1 MQGAQQLI
9 ARSIEAGPLR
19 LDLFYRDAALD
30 GRWLALHPRE
40 FALLWRLAETPGRTV
55 SQRALLAD
63 VWRLTIE
70 PGTNRIAVHVARL
83 RRKLASVNLDA
94 MIATDGAGYRLD
106 PARVSHSGLDTI
118 GPMRDED
125 RYLIETDERR
135 ESATMATQADTQA
148 DTQEEGRRVETE
160 LADNGVMHVRLNRP
174 DKMNALDPAM
184 FKAIIAAGEALMDR
198 KDVRAV
204 VLSGEGR
211 SFCAGL
217 DTSSFARAPDA
228 NEPKL
233 TDRTHGDSNTYQ
245 QVATV
250 WRKLPMP
257 VIAALHG
264 VCFGGGMQ
272 IASGA
277 DVRVAAPDTRM
288 AIMEMKWGLVPD
300 MGGYQL
306 WRGLVRDDVLREL
319 VYTNREF
326 SGEEAAQ
333 LGLATFVAEDPLAR
347 ANEIAATIAQRNPD
361 AVRAAKRLHN
371 RMHDESGP
379 DLLMAESV
387 EQAGVIRQPNQ
398 IEAVMAGMAKRRPEF
413 GDAS

>member
-1 MQGAQQLI
+1 M
-9 ARSIEAGPLR
+9 R
-19 LDLFYRDAALD
+19 LDLFHRDASLD

-55 SQRALLAD
+55 SQKTLLAD
-63 VWRLTIE
+63 VWRLAIE

-83 RRKLASVNLDA
+83 RRKLAAVGLDSL
-94 MIATDGAGYRLD
+94 IATDGPGYRLD
-106 PARVSHSGLDTI
+106 PRPPSIRADAGLDSA
-118 GPMRDED
+118 PAMRDD
-125 RYLIETDERR
+125 DCDLIEE
-135 ESATMATQADTQA
+135 EAQMATQVD
-148 DTQEEGRRVETE
+148 EKRVVSE
-160 LADNGVMHVRLNRP
+160 LGEDGVMHVRLNRP
-174 DKMNALDPAM
+174 DKMNALDPEM
-184 FKAIIAAGEALMDR
+184 FTAIIAAGEALMER
-198 KDVRAV
+198 KDVRVV

-217 DTSSFARAPDA
+217 DTASFAREPDPD
-228 NEPKL
+228 EPKL
-233 TDRTHGDSNTYQ
+233 TDRTHGDSNKYQ

-277 DVRVAAPDTRM
+277 DIRVAAPDTRM
-288 AIMEMKWGLVPD
+288 SIMEMKWGLVPD

-326 SGEEAAQ
+326 TGEEAAK
-333 LGLATFVAEDPLAR
+333 LGLTTYVSDDPLAR
-347 ANEIAATIAQRNPD
+347 AKEIAATIAQRNPD
-361 AVRAAKRLHN
+361 AIRAAKRLSN
-371 RMHDESGP
+371 RIHDERGE
-379 DLLMAESV
+379 DLLMAESE
-387 EQAGVIRQPNQ
+387 EQASVIRRPNQ
-398 IEAVMAGMAKRRPEF
+398 IEAAMAAMAKRKPEF